1 MNKPLIGLNPYYF
14 EYSDAMWNGSKERY
28 FTAIWEAGGIPVTI
42 HYPNQDDSINEIAQ
56 AIDGLL
62 LVGGPDIPNDIYNGN
77 HPELLDSD
85 VMGPKREKF
94 DRNIF
99 LAMYNLRKP
108 MLAICVGMQ
117 HINVIRGGM
126 LYEDLN
132 EQFEGSINHGE
143 FNGEHAHHK
152 IKLEKNSLINKVIG
166 GDNLEIISTHHQGV
180 RTLGSGLKPVSW
192 SNDGL
197 IEAIED
203 TIIPDA
209 FLAVQWHPEFM
220 LDDEDQ
226 MNLFKWLVLESLSKS
241 QSTNP

>member
-1 MNKPLIGLNPYYF
+1 MKKPLIGLNPYYF
-14 EYSDAMWNGSKERY
+14 EYSDAMWNGSKDRY
-28 FTAIWEAGGIPVTI
+28 FTAIWAAGGIPVTL
-42 HYPNQDDSINEIAQ
+42 HYPDQDDSINEIAQ

-62 LVGGPDIPNDIYNGN
+62 LVGGPDLPNDIYNGN

-117 HINVIRGGM
+117 HINVIRGGT
-126 LYEDLN
+126 LYEDLT
-132 EQFEGSINHGE
+132 EQLDGSVYHGE
-143 FNGEHAHHK
+143 FNGECAHHTV
-152 IKLEKNSLINKVIG
+152 KLEKNSLINKVIG
-166 GDNLEIISTHHQGV
+166 DDDSEITSTHHQGI

-192 SNDGL
+192 SDDGL

-203 TIIPDA
+203 TKIPDA
-209 FLAVQWHPEFM
+209 FLAVQWHPELM
-220 LDDEDQ
+220 LDDENQ
-226 MNLFKWLVLESLSKS
+226 INLFKWLVKES
-241 QSTNP
+241 QSSN

>member
-1 MNKPLIGLNPYYF
+1 MKKPLIGLNPYYF
-14 EYSDAMWNGSKERY
+14 EYSDAMWNGSKDRY
-28 FTAIWEAGGIPVTI
+28 FTAIWAAGGIPVTL

-77 HPELLDSD
+77 HSELLDSD
-85 VMGPKREKF
+85 VMGPEREKF

-117 HINVIRGGM
+117 HINVIRGGT
-126 LYEDLN
+126 LYEDLT
-132 EQFEGSINHGE
+132 EQLDGSVYHGE
-143 FNGEHAHHK
+143 FNGECAHHTV
-152 IKLEKNSLINKVIG
+152 KLEKNSLINKVIG
-166 GDNLEIISTHHQGV
+166 DDDSEITSTHHQGI

-192 SNDGL
+192 SDDGL

-203 TIIPDA
+203 TKIPDA
-209 FLAVQWHPEFM
+209 FLAVQWHPELM

-226 MNLFKWLVLESLSKS
+226 INLFKWLVQESLSRS
-241 QSTNP
+241 QRTSP

>member
-1 MNKPLIGLNPYYF
+1 MLCGMVQK
-14 EYSDAMWNGSKERY
+14 
-28 FTAIWEAGGIPVTI
+28 TAISLQYGQLEVYQLRS

-85 VMGPKREKF
+85 VMVPKREKF

-117 HINVIRGGM
+117 HINVIRGGT
-126 LYEDLN
+126 LYEDLT
-132 EQFEGSINHGE
+132 EQLDGSVYHGE
-143 FNGEHAHHK
+143 FNGECAHHTV
-152 IKLEKNSLINKVIG
+152 KLEKNSLINKVIG
-166 GDNLEIISTHHQGV
+166 DDDSEITSTHHQGI

-192 SNDGL
+192 SDDGL

-203 TIIPDA
+203 TKIPDA
-209 FLAVQWHPEFM
+209 FLAVQWHPELM

-226 MNLFKWLVLESLSKS
+226 INLFKWLVQESLSRS
-241 QSTNP
+241 QRTSP

>member
-1 MNKPLIGLNPYYF
+1 MNKPVIGLNPYYF
-14 EYSDAMWNGSKERY
+14 EYSDAMWNGSKELY
-28 FTAIWEAGGIPVTI
+28 FTAIWAAGGIPVTL
-42 HYPNQDDSINEIAQ
+42 HYPDQDDSINEIAQ

-85 VMGPKREKF
+85 VMVPKREKF

-117 HINVIRGGM
+117 HINVIRGGT
-126 LYEDLN
+126 LFEDLTK
-132 EQFEGSINHGE
+132 QLDSTVNHGE
-143 FNGEHAHHK
+143 FNGKCSRHMV
-152 IKLEKNSLINKVIG
+152 KLEKYSLVNKVIG
-166 GDNLEIISTHHQGV
+166 KDYSEIKSTHHQGI

-192 SNDGL
+192 SDDGL

-203 TIIPDA
+203 TKIPNA
-209 FLAVQWHPEFM
+209 FLAVQWHPELM
-220 LDDEDQ
+220 LDDESQ
-226 MNLFKWLVLESLSKS
+226 INLFKWLIKES
-241 QSTNP
+241 QSRN

>member
-1 MNKPLIGLNPYYF
+1 
-14 EYSDAMWNGSKERY
+14 
-28 FTAIWEAGGIPVTI
+28 
-42 HYPNQDDSINEIAQ
+42 
-56 AIDGLL
+56 
-62 LVGGPDIPNDIYNGN
+62 
-77 HPELLDSD
+77 
-85 VMGPKREKF
+85 MGTEREKF

-108 MLAICVGMQ
+108 ILAICVGMQ
-117 HINVIRGGM
+117 HINVIRGGT

-132 EQFEGSINHGE
+132 EQLDGSVNHGE
-143 FNGEHAHHK
+143 FNGEYVHHK

-166 GDNLEIISTHHQGV
+166 GANLEIISTHHQGI

-203 TIIPDA
+203 TKIPDA

-226 MNLFKWLVLESLSKS
+226 INLFKWLVLESLSKS

>member
-1 MNKPLIGLNPYYF
+1 MKKPLIGLNPYYF
-14 EYSDAMWNGSKERY
+14 EYSDAMWNGSKDRY
-28 FTAIWEAGGIPVTI
+28 FTAIWAAGGIPVTL

-56 AIDGLL
+56 AVDGLL

-85 VMGPKREKF
+85 VMGPEREKF

-117 HINVIRGGM
+117 HINVIRGGT
-126 LYEDLN
+126 LYEDLT
-132 EQFEGSINHGE
+132 EQLDGSVYHGE
-143 FNGEHAHHK
+143 FNGECAHHTV
-152 IKLEKNSLINKVIG
+152 KLEKNSLINKVIG
-166 GDNLEIISTHHQGV
+166 DDDSEITSTHHQGI

-192 SNDGL
+192 SDDGL

-203 TIIPDA
+203 TKIPDA
-209 FLAVQWHPEFM
+209 FLAVQWHPELM

-226 MNLFKWLVLESLSKS
+226 INLFKWLVQESLSRS
-241 QSTNP
+241 QRTSP

>member
-1 MNKPLIGLNPYYF
+1 MKKPLIGLNPYYF
-14 EYSDAMWNGSKERY
+14 EYSDAMWNGSKDSY
-28 FTAIWEAGGIPVTI
+28 FAAIWAAGGIPVTL
-42 HYPNQDDSINEIAQ
+42 HYPNQVDSINEISQ

-62 LVGGPDIPNDIYNGN
+62 LVGGPDIPNNIYNGN

-85 VMGPKREKF
+85 VMGPEREKF

-117 HINVIRGGM
+117 HINVIRGGT

-132 EQFEGSINHGE
+132 EQLDGSVNHGE
-143 FNGEHAHHK
+143 FNGEYAHHRV
-152 IKLEKNSLINKVIG
+152 KLEKNSLINKVIDD
-166 GDNLEIISTHHQGV
+166 DNPEITSTHHQGI

-203 TIIPDA
+203 TKIPDA
-209 FLAVQWHPEFM
+209 FLAVQWHPEIM
-220 LDDEDQ
+220 LDGEDQ
-226 MNLFKWLVLESLSKS
+226 IDLFKWLVLESLSKS
-241 QSTNP
+241 QRTSP

>member
-14 EYSDAMWNGSKERY
+14 KYSDAMWNGSKERY

-117 HINVIRGGM
+117 HINVIRGGT

-132 EQFEGSINHGE
+132 EQLDGSINHGE
-143 FNGEHAHHK
+143 FNGEYAHHK
-152 IKLEKNSLINKVIG
+152 IKLEKNSLIHKVVG
-166 GDNLEIISTHHQGV
+166 GDNLEIISTHHQGI

-203 TIIPDA
+203 TKIPDS
-209 FLAVQWHPEFM
+209 FLAVQWHPEYM